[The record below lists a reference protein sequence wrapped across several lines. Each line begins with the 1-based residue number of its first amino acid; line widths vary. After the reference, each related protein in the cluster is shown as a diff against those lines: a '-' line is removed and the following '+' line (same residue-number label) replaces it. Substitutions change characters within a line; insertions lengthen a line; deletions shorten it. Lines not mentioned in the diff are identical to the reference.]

1 MKRISDRLSEK
12 GATLKKTAKTDNSS
26 DPKTLCYNILSTICI
41 LTLATVLAFSF
52 FHITRSDPANIAL
65 IYILALIIIARITS
79 GYVFGIISAF
89 HFTDRIHIDNTV
101 KETGQNDSG
110 KRACDQ

>member
-1 MKRISDRLSEK
+1 M
-12 GATLKKTAKTDNSS
+12 KKTAKTDNSS

-79 GYVFGIISAF
+79 GYVFGIISALFCFVLYSSTGALHILILKLIFRSADTLSHLYFCFPF
-89 HFTDRIHIDNTV
+89 H
-101 KETGQNDSG
+101 
-110 KRACDQ
+110 

>member
-1 MKRISDRLSEK
+1 M
-12 GATLKKTAKTDNSS
+12 KKTAKTDNSS
-26 DPKTLCYNILSTICI
+26 DPKTLCHNILSTICI

-79 GYVFGIISAF
+79 GYVFGIISALFCVIFICISAF

>member
-1 MKRISDRLSEK
+1 M
-12 GATLKKTAKTDNSS
+12 KKTAKTDNSS

-65 IYILALIIIARITS
+65 IYILALIIIAELPVDMFLVLFLLCFVLYSSTGALHILILKLIFR
-79 GYVFGIISAF
+79 SADTLSHLYFCFPF
-89 HFTDRIHIDNTV
+89 H
-101 KETGQNDSG
+101 
-110 KRACDQ
+110 

>member
-1 MKRISDRLSEK
+1 M
-12 GATLKKTAKTDNSS
+12 KKTAKTDNSS

-79 GYVFGIISAF
+79 GYVFGIFLLCFVLYSSTGALHILILKLIFRSADTLSHLYFCFPF
-89 HFTDRIHIDNTV
+89 H
-101 KETGQNDSG
+101 
-110 KRACDQ
+110 

>member
-1 MKRISDRLSEK
+1 M
-12 GATLKKTAKTDNSS
+12 KKTAKTDNSS

-79 GYVFGIISAF
+79 GYVFGIISACFVLYSSTGALHILILKLIFRSADTLSHLYFCFPF
-89 HFTDRIHIDNTV
+89 H
-101 KETGQNDSG
+101 
-110 KRACDQ
+110 

>member
-41 LTLATVLAFSF
+41 LTLATVLAF
-52 FHITRSDPANIAL
+52 
-65 IYILALIIIARITS
+65 
-79 GYVFGIISAF
+79 
-89 HFTDRIHIDNTV
+89 
-101 KETGQNDSG
+101 
-110 KRACDQ
+110 

>member
-26 DPKTLCYNILSTICI
+26 DPKTLCHNILSTICI

-79 GYVFGIISAF
+79 GYVFGIISALF
-89 HFTDRIHIDNTV
+89 CVIFINWCFTYPYLF
-101 KETGQNDSG
+101 
-110 KRACDQ
+110 

>member
-1 MKRISDRLSEK
+1 M
-12 GATLKKTAKTDNSS
+12 KKTAKTDNSS

-79 GYVFGIISAF
+79 GYVFGIISALFVLYSSTGALHILILKLIFRSADTLSHLYFCFPF
-89 HFTDRIHIDNTV
+89 H
-101 KETGQNDSG
+101 
-110 KRACDQ
+110 